1 MITISQASYK
11 LYGCPTCG
19 CIHGQCPSVIGGV
32 AYMICTECKDRYY
45 VAYNGHQDIV
55 SHPRNNI
62 PFHDYESPDLRPDY
76 GEYWKSRGVGYDLSG
91 FVKSKKAGERL
102 LEMVKDVLSVE
113 NPKTW
118 LDFRKNEP
126 NWIQFK
132 FNKEEFDLCKLDV
145 LAEENNGVVTKEIL
159 QQAKLNQ

>member
-19 CIHGQCPSVIGGV
+19 CIHGKCPSVIKGV
-32 AYMICTECKDRYY
+32 ADMICAECQDRYY

-62 PFHDYESPDLRPDY
+62 PFHNYESPDIKPEY
-76 GEYWKSRGVGYDLSG
+76 GEYWESRGVGFDLSG

-102 LEMVKDVLSVE
+102 LEMVKDVLDVGS
-113 NPKTW
+113 PKTW
-118 LDFRKNEP
+118 LDFRQNEP
-126 NWIQFK
+126 SWIQFK
-132 FNKEEFDLCKLDV
+132 FQKEEFDLDKLDK
-145 LAEENNGVVTKEIL
+145 LSKENKNIITREIL
-159 QQAKLNQ
+159 QQSKLNQ